1 MLAYVTF
8 HQHLKRKKMNY
19 YVKSTRGK
27 RLGYNRLKSKI
38 KMKKKL
44 DLVEKQIDA
53 LM

>member
-1 MLAYVTF
+1 
-8 HQHLKRKKMNY
+8 MNY

-27 RLGYNRLKSKI
+27 ILGYDRLKSKI
-38 KMKKKL
+38 EMKKKL